1 MEQEKPLFISIEQ
14 QQNLSPEQ
22 VIHGLEQVL
31 STASD
36 EEITPHFWE
45 EHQDII
51 SMVVF
56 AAVAIAIIGGII
68 LGLQHDVSG
77 KIENWMENLPE
88 HKRMLLYGILG
99 GLLLAAIVGG
109 ALYVTYNAPQLP
121 TGGWDYPH

>member
-1 MEQEKPLFISIEQ
+1 MGQEKQLSVSIEQ

-88 HKRMLLYGILG
+88 HKRILLYGILG
-99 GLLLAAIVGG
+99 GLLFVAIVGG
-109 ALYVTYNAPQLP
+109 VLYVTYNAPQLP

>member
-1 MEQEKPLFISIEQ
+1 MEQEKSLLIGVEELQ
-14 QQNLSPEQ
+14 DLSPEQ
-22 VIHGLEQVL
+22 VISDLEEML
-31 STASD
+31 TTASD

-45 EHQDII
+45 EHQDLI

-99 GLLLAAIVGG
+99 GLLFVAIVGG